1 MFEIHVGST
10 PCELSPKDY
19 RTLASRSEGYV
30 GGCFV
35 GSFLTIQSHLSI
47 RYSGSDIAVVVR
59 DALMQP
65 VRKVLSAT
73 HFKPV
78 QPDPDSAI
86 IKWIPCSP
94 GDPSAVEKNWTQ
106 VESEELQ
113 EPPLRFTDFVKS
125 LESVRPTVSQEDIR
139 RHDEWT
145 KESGAFVAVVLS
157 YFWLM
162 GLNPQGLMEHDDA
175 EERGRTLTRRY

>member
-1 MFEIHVGST
+1 M
-10 PCELSPKDY
+10 PQ
-19 RTLASRSEGYV
+19 
-30 GGCFV
+30 
-35 GSFLTIQSHLSI
+35 FLDDPAPPI

-73 HFKPV
+73 HFKPFE
-78 QPDPDSAI
+78 PDPESAI
-86 IKWIPCSP
+86 VKWIPCSP
-94 GDPSAVEKNWTQ
+94 GDASGVEKNWTQ
-106 VESEELQ
+106 VESDELQ

-157 YFWLM
+157 YF
-162 GLNPQGLMEHDDA
+162 D
-175 EERGRTLTRRY
+175 

>member
-1 MFEIHVGST
+1 MFEIHIGST
-10 PCELSPKDY
+10 PCELTPKDY
-19 RTLASRSEGYV
+19 RTLAIRSD
-30 GGCFV
+30 GCV
-35 GSFLTIQSHLSI
+35 GSRFACRFFFDSAPPL

-86 IKWIPCSP
+86 VKWIPCSP

-106 VESEELQ
+106 VESDELQ

-125 LESVRPTVSQEDIR
+125 LESVRPTVRQEDIK

-145 KESGAFVAVVLS
+145 KESGEFLVVEYS
-157 YFWLM
+157 YVWLM
-162 GLNPQGLMEHDDA
+162 TWIQGLMEHDDV
-175 EERGRTLTRRY
+175 EV

>member
-1 MFEIHVGST
+1 MFEIHIGST
-10 PCELSPKDY
+10 PCELTPKDY
-19 RTLASRSEGYV
+19 LTLATRSEGYV
-30 GGCFV
+30 GSYFARK
-35 GSFLTIQSHLSI
+35 FLSDLASPL

-86 IKWIPCSP
+86 VKWIPCSP
-94 GDPSAVEKNWTQ
+94 GDSSAVEKNWTQ
-106 VESEELQ
+106 VESDELQ

-125 LESVRPTVSQEDIR
+125 LESVRPTVSQDDIR

-145 KESGAFVAVVLS
+145 KESGAFPIVGLS
-157 YFWLM
+157 YV
-162 GLNPQGLMEHDDA
+162 
-175 EERGRTLTRRY
+175 